1 MSGCGSGSNNGLSLL
16 LSPGHGRG
24 GCVSRQDQPGDGGEA
39 PARHGPGRQLSA
51 EGQRECPGRVLSV
64 CAVST

>member
-1 MSGCGSGSNNGLSLL
+1 MPGCGGSSNSGLSLL

-24 GCVSRQDQPGDGGEA
+24 GCVSWQDQPGDGGEA
-39 PARHGPGRQLSA
+39 PARHGPGWQLSA
-51 EGQRECPGRVLSV
+51 EGQRECSRRVLSV